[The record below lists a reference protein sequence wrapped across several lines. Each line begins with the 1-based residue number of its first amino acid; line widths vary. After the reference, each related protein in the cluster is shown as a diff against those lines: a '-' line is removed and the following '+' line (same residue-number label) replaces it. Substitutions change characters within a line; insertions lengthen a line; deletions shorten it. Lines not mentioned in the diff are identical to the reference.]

1 MESEYIKM
9 HKILYYTKSLCPTCF
24 KELIAIVVSKESGI
38 YLEKTC
44 PEHGFVS
51 TLIWEDSA
59 NNYINWLNNGG
70 IDINDLAQTKELA
83 EQLLSLDNIIAKKQN
98 PVSAA
103 LMTTTKCNA
112 NCPVCFTC
120 TNETY
125 TPKLAECEKMLDG
138 YIQEAGFGAPIEFCG
153 GEPTTRDDLIE
164 LAQLTRKKGFNY
176 IQLNTNGFNIAKSL
190 DYALSLKKA
199 GITTVYLGFDGF
211 KAQSYI
217 NKYGVDVLNLK
228 LEAIKNCK
236 RAGLAVVLVPCLV
249 SNSNDDQ
256 LGKIIEFAKENMPTV
271 KGIYIQPIS
280 YFGKYP
286 SHERIRLTIPKIL
299 KLIEEQTEGEIK
311 VEHFQPG
318 ALEYP
323 QCSFNGYFMIDKNN
337 RLKAFTKFNT
347 YRPQAATAKKN
358 QMLTKKMW
366 LPSNIMGLSIGGMAF
381 QDIWNIDYYRLSKC
395 TIEIIRKDGSLIP
408 LCAKYVTN
416 DEGEKLFKGIN

>member
-1 MESEYIKM
+1 M

-24 KELIAIVVSKESGI
+24 KELVAAIVSYECGI

-59 NNYINWLNNGG
+59 NNYINWLKNGG
-70 IDINDLAQTKELA
+70 IDINNLAQSNKLA
-83 EQLLSLDNIIAKKQN
+83 EQLFSLEDIIAKKQN

-112 NCPVCFTC
+112 NCPVCFTS
-120 TNETY
+120 TNSTY
-125 TPKLAECEKMLDG
+125 APTLVECEKMLDD
-138 YIQEAGFGAPIEFCG
+138 YIQQVGVGAPIEFCG

-164 LAQLTRKKGFNY
+164 LAKLARKKGFKY
-176 IQLNTNGFNIAKSL
+176 IQLNTNGFKIAKSL
-190 DYALSLKKA
+190 EYAVSLKSA
-199 GITTVYLGFDGF
+199 GITTIYLGFDGF
-211 KAQSYI
+211 KVQSYI

-236 RAGLAVVLVPCLV
+236 EAGLAVVLVPCLV
-249 SNSNDDQ
+249 FNSNDDQ
-256 LGKIIEFAKENMPTV
+256 LGEIVKLAKENMPTV

-286 SHERIRLTIPKIL
+286 AHERIRLTIPRIL
-299 KLIEEQTEGEIK
+299 KLIEKQTEGEIK
-311 VEHFQPG
+311 AEHFQPG
-318 ALEYP
+318 ALEHP
-323 QCSFNGYFMIDKNN
+323 QCSFNGYFMLDNN
-337 RLKAFTKFNT
+337 NKLKALTNFNT
-347 YRPQAATAKKN
+347 NRTQASTAKKN
-358 QMLTKKMW
+358 QMLTEKMW
-366 LPSNIMGLSIGGMAF
+366 LPSNVMGLSIGGMAF

-395 TIEIIRKDGSLIP
+395 TIQIIRKDGSLIP

-416 DEGEKLFKGIN
+416 DEGKKSFEGIN

>member
-1 MESEYIKM
+1 M
-9 HKILYYTKSLCPTCF
+9 
-24 KELIAIVVSKESGI
+24 VVSNEGGI

-44 PEHGFVS
+44 PEHGLVS

-59 NNYINWLNNGG
+59 NNYINWLKNGG
-70 IDINDLAQTKELA
+70 IDINNLAQSKKQA
-83 EQLLSLDNIIAKKQN
+83 EQLFSLDDIIAKKQN

-112 NCPVCFTC
+112 NCPVCFTN
-120 TNETY
+120 TNLTY
-125 TPKLAECEKMLDG
+125 TPTLVACEKMLDD
-138 YIQEAGFGAPIEFCG
+138 YIKQVGVGAPIEFCG

-164 LAQLTRKKGFNY
+164 LSQLARKKGFNY
-176 IQLNTNGFNIAKSL
+176 IQLNTNGFKIAKSL
-190 DYALSLKKA
+190 EYTVSLKKA
-199 GITTVYLGFDGF
+199 GITTIYLGFDGF
-211 KAQSYI
+211 KVQSYI
-217 NKYGVDVLNLK
+217 DKYGDDVLNLK

-236 RAGLAVVLVPCLV
+236 EAGLAVVLVPCLV

-256 LGKIIEFAKENMPTV
+256 LGEIIEFAKKNMPTV

-286 SHERIRLTIPKIL
+286 AHERIRLTIPKIL
-299 KLIEEQTEGEIK
+299 KLIDKQTEGEIK

-318 ALEYP
+318 ALEHP
-323 QCSFNGYFMIDKNN
+323 QCSFNGYFMLDNN
-337 RLKAFTKFNT
+337 NKLKAFTRFGT
-347 YRPQAATAKKN
+347 IRTQAPTAIKN

-395 TIEIIRKDGSLIP
+395 TIQIIRKDGSLIP

-416 DEGEKLFKGIN
+416 DEGEKLFEGIN